1 MKTRK
6 RRSSRLQKIPLF
18 TLIHSFPLVVH
29 HTFHSVHPFHRFPE
43 ILEYRRS
50 IFLKRVYQN
59 DYENDERYCQANYDE
74 HQFLTSFAPILLG
87 LDQLS
92 PGLDNVV
99 AGLIDEVLDAVHQLT
114 LPCHIPEEEREKGG
128 RAEERGMSG
137 GEGKRWIASSKV
149 RLHASM
155 FRFAR
160 VSMRLRVT
168 YRCAQRA
175 EWCARIRA

>member
-1 MKTRK
+1 MIAAG
-6 RRSSRLQKIPLF
+6 SSTDYR
-18 TLIHSFPLVVH
+18 PLVIANI
-29 HTFHSVHPFHRFPE
+29 
-43 ILEYRRS
+43 ILSGGDRS
-50 IFLKRVYQN
+50 IPFFFFDSFY
-59 DYENDERYCQANYDE
+59 
-74 HQFLTSFAPILLG
+74 LTSFAPILLG

>member
-1 MKTRK
+1 MKNAKTPQLASPESSTILLFSPRGPPHFSQ
-6 RRSSRLQKIPLF
+6 RSFHFF
-18 TLIHSFPLVVH
+18 TAS
-29 HTFHSVHPFHRFPE
+29 PE

-50 IFLKRVYQN
+50 IFLQRVYQN
-59 DYENDERYCQANYDE
+59 DYENDERYCQANNDE

-114 LPCHIPEEEREKGG
+114 LPCHTPEEREEGG
-128 RAEERGMSG
+128 GEMSG

-160 VSMRLRVT
+160 VSFTRYV
-168 YRCAQRA
+168 
-175 EWCARIRA
+175 

>member
-1 MKTRK
+1 MIAAG
-6 RRSSRLQKIPLF
+6 SSTDYRPL
-18 TLIHSFPLVVH
+18 LIANI
-29 HTFHSVHPFHRFPE
+29 
-43 ILEYRRS
+43 ILSGGDRS
-50 IFLKRVYQN
+50 IPFFFFFDSFY
-59 DYENDERYCQANYDE
+59 
-74 HQFLTSFAPILLG
+74 LTSFAPILLG

>member
-1 MKTRK
+1 MIAAG
-6 RRSSRLQKIPLF
+6 SSFLDYRPL
-18 TLIHSFPLVVH
+18 LIANI
-29 HTFHSVHPFHRFPE
+29 
-43 ILEYRRS
+43 ILSSGDRS
-50 IFLKRVYQN
+50 IPFFFFDSFY
-59 DYENDERYCQANYDE
+59 
-74 HQFLTSFAPILLG
+74 LTSFAPILLG

-114 LPCHIPEEEREKGG
+114 LPCHIPEEEREEG
-128 RAEERGMSG
+128 RMSG

-160 VSMRLRVT
+160 V
-168 YRCAQRA
+168 RCVYV
-175 EWCARIRA
+175 

>member
-1 MKTRK
+1 MIAAG
-6 RRSSRLQKIPLF
+6 SSTDYRPL
-18 TLIHSFPLVVH
+18 LIANI
-29 HTFHSVHPFHRFPE
+29 
-43 ILEYRRS
+43 ILSGGDRS
-50 IFLKRVYQN
+50 IPFFFFDSFY
-59 DYENDERYCQANYDE
+59 
-74 HQFLTSFAPILLG
+74 LTSFAPILLG

>member
-1 MKTRK
+1 MIAAG
-6 RRSSRLQKIPLF
+6 SSTDYR
-18 TLIHSFPLVVH
+18 PLVIANI
-29 HTFHSVHPFHRFPE
+29 
-43 ILEYRRS
+43 ILSGGDRS
-50 IFLKRVYQN
+50 IPFFFFFDSFY
-59 DYENDERYCQANYDE
+59 
-74 HQFLTSFAPILLG
+74 LTSFAPIFLG

>member
-1 MKTRK
+1 MIAAG
-6 RRSSRLQKIPLF
+6 SSFLDYRPL
-18 TLIHSFPLVVH
+18 LIAN
-29 HTFHSVHPFHRFPE
+29 
-43 ILEYRRS
+43 IIQRRS
-50 IFLKRVYQN
+50 IDTIFFFDSFY
-59 DYENDERYCQANYDE
+59 
-74 HQFLTSFAPILLG
+74 LTSFAPILLG

-114 LPCHIPEEEREKGG
+114 LPCHIPEEEREEG
-128 RAEERGMSG
+128 RMSG

-160 VSMRLRVT
+160 V
-168 YRCAQRA
+168 RCVYV
-175 EWCARIRA
+175 

>member
-1 MKTRK
+1 MIAAG
-6 RRSSRLQKIPLF
+6 SSTDYR
-18 TLIHSFPLVVH
+18 
-29 HTFHSVHPFHRFPE
+29 PFVIANI
-43 ILEYRRS
+43 ILSGGDRS
-50 IFLKRVYQN
+50 IPFFFFDSFY
-59 DYENDERYCQANYDE
+59 
-74 HQFLTSFAPILLG
+74 LTSFAPILLG

-160 VSMRLRVT
+160 VRCVYGLRIDAPKEQNGAHVYARKRIT
-168 YRCAQRA
+168 YGYYTKEER
-175 EWCARIRA
+175 EMNTPV

>member
-1 MKTRK
+1 MILVTRK
-6 RRSSRLQKIPLF
+6 EKNGGLDDRRWIVNRLSSTSYRKYYI
-18 TLIHSFPLVVH
+18 I
-29 HTFHSVHPFHRFPE
+29 R
-43 ILEYRRS
+43 RRS
-50 IFLKRVYQN
+50 IDTIFFFDSFY
-59 DYENDERYCQANYDE
+59 
-74 HQFLTSFAPILLG
+74 LTSFAPILLG

>member
-1 MKTRK
+1 MIAAG
-6 RRSSRLQKIPLF
+6 SSTDYR
-18 TLIHSFPLVVH
+18 PLVIANI
-29 HTFHSVHPFHRFPE
+29 
-43 ILEYRRS
+43 ILSGGDRS
-50 IFLKRVYQN
+50 IPFFFFFDSFY
-59 DYENDERYCQANYDE
+59 
-74 HQFLTSFAPILLG
+74 LTSFAPILLG

>member
-1 MKTRK
+1 MILVIRRK
-6 RRSSRLQKIPLF
+6 EKNGGLDDRRWIISGLSSTSYRKYYIIQ
-18 TLIHSFPLVVH
+18 
-29 HTFHSVHPFHRFPE
+29 
-43 ILEYRRS
+43 RRS
-50 IFLKRVYQN
+50 IDTIFFFDSFY
-59 DYENDERYCQANYDE
+59 
-74 HQFLTSFAPILLG
+74 LTSFAPILLG

-114 LPCHIPEEEREKGG
+114 LPCHIPKEEREEG
-128 RAEERGMSG
+128 RMSG

-160 VSMRLRVT
+160 V
-168 YRCAQRA
+168 RCVYV
-175 EWCARIRA
+175 

>member
-1 MKTRK
+1 MIAAG
-6 RRSSRLQKIPLF
+6 SSTDYR
-18 TLIHSFPLVVH
+18 PLVIANI
-29 HTFHSVHPFHRFPE
+29 
-43 ILEYRRS
+43 ILSGGDRS
-50 IFLKRVYQN
+50 IPFFFFDSFY
-59 DYENDERYCQANYDE
+59 
-74 HQFLTSFAPILLG
+74 LTSFAPILLG

-128 RAEERGMSG
+128 RVEERGMSG

>member
-1 MKTRK
+1 MIAAG
-6 RRSSRLQKIPLF
+6 SSTDYR
-18 TLIHSFPLVVH
+18 PLVIANI
-29 HTFHSVHPFHRFPE
+29 
-43 ILEYRRS
+43 ILSGGDRS
-50 IFLKRVYQN
+50 IPFFFFDSFY
-59 DYENDERYCQANYDE
+59 
-74 HQFLTSFAPILLG
+74 LTSFAPILLG

-128 RAEERGMSG
+128 RAEERGMSR